1 MGDARHRITRDRFL
15 QKQRG
20 ARDNARH
27 DVGIR
32 ISRYVEALRR
42 PVAKFLR
49 RPCADSVPTRGV
61 MRSPSLSGTG
71 VSLHPKSAQAATL
84 SRARRVSCSVSA
96 SLKC

>member
-42 PVAKFLR
+42 PFSKFL
-49 RPCADSVPTRGV
+49 
-61 MRSPSLSGTG
+61 
-71 VSLHPKSAQAATL
+71 AATTMRGL
-84 SRARRVSCSVSA
+84 S
-96 SLKC
+96 SLLAAEMTNC